1 MKKLIL
7 TLAIISMFIGGAA
20 LADVQLNNKHKGK
33 KKGDE
38 IVNCAYCHTKAG
50 IPKSGKDFTSF
61 KTTNAAC
68 KGQGCH

>member
-50 IPKSGKDFTSF
+50 IPKAGKDYAKY
-61 KTTNAAC
+61 KTNEAC

>member
-7 TLAIISMFIGGAA
+7 TLAILSAFVAGAVF
-20 LADVQLNNKHKGK
+20 ADVQLNNAHKGK

-50 IPKSGKDFTSF
+50 VPKAGKDYAKHKANPS
-61 KTTNAAC
+61 C